1 MGKRQMVLK
10 QRRQFLRRCALLG
23 GAFVN
28 AACTS
33 RPPEQPSFFA
43 TPAAAVELPTETPR
57 VTPTRTP
64 QPTVAIPTSVA
75 FPSPPA
81 PGVVSFAE
89 SGGLARLQAEALREG
104 TLVLVG
110 IPRDW
115 LKYGQI
121 IDLFKQKYPLN
132 VVELYP
138 EYGSRDTVDYVRS
151 AALDANLISPDVME
165 LGASYGVS
173 MRNNGFLQPYR
184 TEHWDDINP
193 DIKDSDGYWYGTYYG
208 VMSFAVNR
216 GVVANPPSTWADL
229 ANQEYIDKV
238 GLTGSPIDSLQAL
251 YAVMAA
257 TLEVT
262 GGLDDVRPGIEL
274 MRRLKDAETL
284 VSLQATN
291 QRLLSGDTTII
302 PMWSYLALA
311 LRDFALGN
319 PAVDVVVPQAALGS
333 PFLHGINAYA
343 QHPAAARLWIEHLY
357 SAEVQQIWLESNAM
371 PARFTALNRL
381 GTFAPK
387 LLERFPALRSMER
400 CTFATVNQVAMASS
414 LVAEQWNSIMGGFV
428 SDT

>member
-1 MGKRQMVLK
+1 MVLK

-193 DIKDSDGYWYGTYYG
+193 DIKDSDVYW
-208 VMSFAVNR
+208 
-216 GVVANPPSTWADL
+216 
-229 ANQEYIDKV
+229 
-238 GLTGSPIDSLQAL
+238 
-251 YAVMAA
+251 
-257 TLEVT
+257 
-262 GGLDDVRPGIEL
+262 
-274 MRRLKDAETL
+274 
-284 VSLQATN
+284 
-291 QRLLSGDTTII
+291 
-302 PMWSYLALA
+302 
-311 LRDFALGN
+311 
-319 PAVDVVVPQAALGS
+319 
-333 PFLHGINAYA
+333 
-343 QHPAAARLWIEHLY
+343 
-357 SAEVQQIWLESNAM
+357 
-371 PARFTALNRL
+371 
-381 GTFAPK
+381 
-387 LLERFPALRSMER
+387 
-400 CTFATVNQVAMASS
+400 
-414 LVAEQWNSIMGGFV
+414 
-428 SDT
+428 